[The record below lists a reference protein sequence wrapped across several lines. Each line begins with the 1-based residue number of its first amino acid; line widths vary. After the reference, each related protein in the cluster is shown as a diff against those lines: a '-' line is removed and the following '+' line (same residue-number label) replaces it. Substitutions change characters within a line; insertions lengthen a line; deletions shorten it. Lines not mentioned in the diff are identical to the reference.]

1 MELEKSEKRR
11 IRHKILEKGG
21 ISARDVSRRYLAA
34 YRKGGYEGLEPKN
47 TSDTGSLKRIPK
59 GKSWTGQ

>member
-11 IRHKILEKGG
+11 IRHKILEKEG
-21 ISARDVSRRYLAA
+21 ISARTLRRYLVA

-47 TSDTGSLKRIPK
+47 RSDTGSLKRIPK

>member
-1 MELEKSEKRR
+1 MELEKSEKHR

-21 ISARDVSRRYLAA
+21 ISARTLRRYLAA

-47 TSDTGSLKRIPK
+47 RSDTGSLKKIPK
-59 GKSWTGQ
+59 GKYWTGQ